1 MEGGGGD
8 EVARTLRARAGGW
21 WWWWPGS
28 LLSAPQPPRCLP
40 FPPVPF
46 PALCRLPAPLP
57 PSRSLVCP
65 AAPCPAPP
73 PLTLRPP
80 AHRAALS
87 YSHFYLLFPHS
98 RARRRLAVRMHSPPR
113 SPLAP
118 LFVFERVLW
127 GVSTSKWRGLSL

>member
-46 PALCRLPAPLP
+46 PALCRLPAPLF

-87 YSHFYLLFPHS
+87 YSHFYLLLPHS
-98 RARRRLAVRMHSPPR
+98 HARCRGGAGRPGLPVFARHGSDPVEPGGGKQGCEQRL
-113 SPLAP
+113 
-118 LFVFERVLW
+118 
-127 GVSTSKWRGLSL
+127 G